1 MLGDNV
7 SAIRQQNKMTQQ
19 ELADKLDISRVY
31 LSRIENNRDIPS
43 DELTGRIADAL
54 GVERELIESSASHDV
69 TDPIIIELVRL
80 TQNKRILWDKI
91 ELELIAERMFYGDV
105 LKIFKDHYTEYI
117 NTYGGVPLE
126 SVDKNKLFMYSGS
139 ADTDSYYFFVCD
151 YNHPTEQSSQTVEDN
166 QSDAETETPE
176 TFAILCVRPII
187 KNFDD
192 EYTFLCSS
200 DEHTGLFELYSSI
213 IAQLENID
221 LKIALYR
228 RLRDI

>member
-1 MLGDNV
+1 MLGDNI

-54 GVERELIESSASHDV
+54 GVERELIESSASHDA

-91 ELELIAERMFYGDV
+91 ELELIADRMFYGDI
-105 LKIFKDHYTEYI
+105 LKIFNDHYTEYI
-117 NTYGGVPLE
+117 NTFGGVPLE
-126 SVDKNKLFMYSGS
+126 SVDKNKLFMYSTS
-139 ADTDSYYFFVCD
+139 ADTDSYYFLVCD
-151 YNHPTEQSSQTVEDN
+151 YNHPMEQSSQNVEDN
-166 QSDAETETPE
+166 QSDAETETPD
-176 TFAILCVRPII
+176 TFAILCVSPLI

-192 EYTFLCSS
+192 EYAFLCSS
-200 DEHTGLFELYSSI
+200 DEHTGLFDLYSSI
-213 IAQLENID
+213 IAQLGNLD
-221 LKIALYR
+221 LKNALYR